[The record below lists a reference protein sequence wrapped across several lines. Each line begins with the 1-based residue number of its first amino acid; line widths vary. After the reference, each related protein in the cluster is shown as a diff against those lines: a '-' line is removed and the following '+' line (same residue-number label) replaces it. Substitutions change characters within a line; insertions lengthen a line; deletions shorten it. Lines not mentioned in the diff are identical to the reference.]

1 LLISDTHGRLGVIDE
16 LAARVRADAVIHAG
30 DFFFSTMGVSIAS
43 RTAGFGFTSRIT
55 ICREPNGTES

>member
-1 LLISDTHGRLGVIDE
+1 VIDE